1 MFHLLFLCSYWIKS
15 HELIG
20 ALEVYVHMQLIKY
33 NLFNRNHLILL
44 GFPGVSGVKNLPAIA
59 GDLGL
64 IPGPGR
70 SAGEGDGSPL
80 QYSCLENPID
90 KGAWQAKAHGV
101 AKSWMWLSDWRTSPA
116 PHGRHVAWWV
126 FVCFAFCFGRH
137 PVTCGILVPRPRM
150 EPVPPALGVWS
161 LNYKEIPL
169 LGVLRFIV
177 SVSLWVTA

>member
-1 MFHLLFLCSYWIKS
+1 MSLLCNFVYKNCFDSNLQILTRLCSY
-15 HELIG
+15 
-20 ALEVYVHMQLIKY
+20 
-33 NLFNRNHLILL
+33 
-44 GFPGVSGVKNLPAIA
+44 LPDFCPI
-59 GDLGL
+59 
-64 IPGPGR
+64 IQSP
-70 SAGEGDGSPL
+70 GEGDGSPL

-126 FVCFAFCFGRH
+126 FVWFAFCFGRH